1 MHNIKLVIRIL
12 SIIVITFVIF
22 LYIGFNAAL
31 DDNIFKISDIKS
43 GKNYEYG
50 LNNPVSMNIPEFS
63 NNLVLIF
70 PRRLTPAVVKTK
82 IITNPL
88 PQQDAPSLKFVGMI
102 ETDEVKIYSFRNM
115 DTNKLLLFE
124 EGVELEGITLL
135 SVEARTFRFKK
146 DGITFQVE
154 KE

>member
-1 MHNIKLVIRIL
+1 MHNIKLVIWVL
-12 SIIVITFVIF
+12 SIIVITFVVFI
-22 LYIGFNAAL
+22 YIGFNSAL

-50 LNNPVSMNIPEFS
+50 LNPVSVNIPEFS
-63 NNLVLIF
+63 YNIVSLF
-70 PRRLTPAVVKTK
+70 PRRLAPAEVKTK

-88 PQQDAPSLKFVGMI
+88 PLQAAPSLTFVGMI
-102 ETDEVKIYSFRNM
+102 ETDEAVIYSFRDR
-115 DTNKLLLFE
+115 DTNKMLLFE
-124 EGVELEGITLL
+124 EGVELEGIILL
-135 SVEARTFRFKK
+135 SVEARTYRFKK